1 MENNGGS
8 QYTGASGSGG
18 MNSNNSDFSQDRF
31 TQLERTLEQFQENA
45 RHLGV
50 IATEFTS
57 KSQEPLNQKLHTLI
71 SGLQEI
77 DAIKSQFAD
86 VKVPL
91 ELLEYLNSGK
101 NPHIFTREML
111 LRTSDKNREVNGKI
125 EVYTKFRAN
134 LLNEL
139 GQEVPEDIM
148 KYLDIRHVK
157 EGNRK

>member
-1 MENNGGS
+1 MENNGQMQQPGS
-8 QYTGASGSGG
+8 S
-18 MNSNNSDFSQDRF
+18 NSTNTDSSQDRF
-31 TQLERTLEQFQENA
+31 HILERTLEQFQENA

-50 IATEFTS
+50 IATEFTP

-77 DAIKSQFAD
+77 DNLKSQFAD

-91 ELLEYLNSGK
+91 ELLEYLNNGK

-111 LRTSDKNREVNGKI
+111 MRTSDRNKEVNGKI
-125 EVYTKFRAN
+125 ELYTKFRAR

-157 EGNRK
+157 ENNRK